1 MAHEEDEID
10 DRLDA
15 LVEMR
20 LLKPRGEVA
29 DTLRNTSASDLSML
43 LIEAIDRCAS
53 DAIRRSALVKAH
65 EALGRA
71 LHNGDEDEVAELARC
86 LEEIPREL
94 LRG

>member
-10 DRLDA
+10 DQLDA
-15 LVEMR
+15 LVQMR
-20 LLKPRGEVA
+20 MMKPRGEVA
-29 DTLRNTSASDLSML
+29 DTLRTMPTSRLSML

-53 DAIRRSALVKAH
+53 DAIRRSALVSAH

-71 LHNGDEDEVAELARC
+71 LHNGDEAEVAELARC
-86 LEEIPREL
+86 LEQIPVQL